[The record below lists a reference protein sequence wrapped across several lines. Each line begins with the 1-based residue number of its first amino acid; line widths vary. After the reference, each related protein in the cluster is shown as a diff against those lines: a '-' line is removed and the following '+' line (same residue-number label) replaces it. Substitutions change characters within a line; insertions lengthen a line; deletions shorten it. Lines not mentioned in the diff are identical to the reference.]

1 MPDHSRTTPKV
12 FAFWGAMSVVVAG
25 DFISKRMAESALLPH
40 EPRAVAG
47 EWIRLTLTYNTGA
60 AMNVSLGGFS
70 RIGFSVV
77 AAIMVGVLFRMYRS
91 THQRDAWQALALGL
105 ITGGALGNLVDR
117 VRSARGVVD
126 FIDVGTANWRFWTF
140 NVADS
145 GVTIGAILLSLV
157 LFSRS
162 EGAPTSESAGGG
174 GE

>member
-1 MPDHSRTTPKV
+1 MTDHTRTAPKV
-12 FAFWGAMSVVVAG
+12 FAFWGAIFAVVAG
-25 DFISKRMAESALLPH
+25 DFISKRMAESTLLPH

-70 RIGFSVV
+70 RIGFSIV

-91 THQRDAWQALALGL
+91 AHRRDAWQALALGL
-105 ITGGALGNLVDR
+105 ITGGALGNLIDR
-117 VRSARGVVD
+117 LRSARGVVD

-145 GVTIGAILLSLV
+145 GVTIGAVLLSL
-157 LFSRS
+157 LLLSRS
-162 EGAPTSESAGGG
+162 EGAPASESAAGRA
-174 GE
+174 E